1 MIPAEGSCVDLLD
14 RKFAKLIRLVVNLS
28 DPDFTSGR
36 LAKKEVTLEEEELQR
51 IDLSLLG
58 VSMVREVILC
68 NFMLPLAAAGI
79 ELVLCSH
86 DRVLVRKVEELASNF
101 DGDWLIAIQR
111 EKPNSGTP
119 SMIVN
124 IAAHVE
130 FHKVGKPG
138 KSGEKARPNLLHI
151 KRNEADESL
160 IVQSIDEKPLRESVL
175 DDLWI
180 NFPMGKKEI
189 APSLIHHWWPV
200 WTHTNIQPILEC
212 RVAHENER
220 SLALRSNV
228 SNACISH
235 GVLLYLSFHMADD
248 KERKTLEERN
258 QMSDLERLRHSCAH
272 VLATAISRLWPDAQ
286 FAAGPPVEGGFY
298 YDVDLEHRISSADF
312 EKIEAEMKKVVKAND
327 PFERLVVS
335 RAEAME
341 LAQSG
346 RLAALSERDVPSVFK
361 VDLLNDIP
369 EDEEISIYKNGDFW
383 DLCAGPHV
391 GRTGNCK
398 AFKVMSVA
406 SAFYKGDK
414 DKQSLQR
421 IYGTCFKNKTLL
433 DEHLERLEEAKKRDH
448 RRLGRE
454 MNLFAFDESV
464 GQGLPLWKPK
474 GGIIRRELQDF
485 ISEELDKQGY
495 YQVFT
500 PHIGKLDLYRTS
512 GHFPYYEESQFPPIV
527 ERDAMKSLAD
537 DGVTCSDLVNYI
549 STGEIEG
556 FLLKP
561 MNCPHHIKI
570 FDSEHRSYRDLPV
583 RLAEFGTVYRW
594 EQSGELG
601 GLTRVRSFTQDDAH
615 LFCMPEQLGEEIQGC
630 LGLVKK
636 VLGTLGMDQY
646 GVRLSLRDPDSDK
659 YVGDPANWDKAEAAL
674 REAVESLGVDYTEE
688 LGEAAFYGPKIDFVV
703 KDVIGRDWQLGTVQV
718 DYNLPERFNLSY
730 IGSDNKPHRPVMI
743 HRAPFGSLERFVGL
757 LIEHFE
763 GKFPTWLAPEQ
774 VRVLPISEKFKDQA
788 DVLVSRLAEKGVR
801 VKVDHTGD
809 KIGAKIR
816 LARMDRVPY
825 LAVLGA
831 REVEDQTVSVRHRD
845 QGDLGSI
852 PTDDFVEKILQ
863 DVSRRSLS

>member
-1 MIPAEGSCVDLLD
+1 M
-14 RKFAKLIRLVVNLS
+14 
-28 DPDFTSGR
+28 
-36 LAKKEVTLEEEELQR
+36 
-51 IDLSLLG
+51 
-58 VSMVREVILC
+58 
-68 NFMLPLAAAGI
+68 
-79 ELVLCSH
+79 
-86 DRVLVRKVEELASNF
+86 
-101 DGDWLIAIQR
+101 
-111 EKPNSGTP
+111 
-119 SMIVN
+119 
-124 IAAHVE
+124 
-130 FHKVGKPG
+130 
-138 KSGEKARPNLLHI
+138 
-151 KRNEADESL
+151 ADEK
-160 IVQSIDEKPLRESVL
+160 D
-175 DDLWI
+175 
-180 NFPMGKKEI
+180 
-189 APSLIHHWWPV
+189 
-200 WTHTNIQPILEC
+200 
-212 RVAHENER
+212 
-220 SLALRSNV
+220 
-228 SNACISH
+228 
-235 GVLLYLSFHMADD
+235 
-248 KERKTLEERN
+248 RKTLEERN

-272 VLATAISRLWPDAQ
+272 VLATAISRIWPDAQ

-298 YDVDLEHRISSADF
+298 YDVDLEHRISPADF
-312 EKIEAEMKKVVKAND
+312 DQIEAEMKKVVKENA
-327 PFERLVVS
+327 PFERMVVS
-335 RAEAME
+335 RDEAMVM
-341 LAQSG
+341 AKSG
-346 RLAALSERDVPSVFK
+346 RLASVAEREVESIFK

-369 EDEEISIYKNGDFW
+369 EDEEISIFKNGDFW

-398 AFKVMSVA
+398 AHKLMSVA

-414 DKQSLQR
+414 DRQSLQR
-421 IYGTCFKNKTLL
+421 IYGTCFKNRTLL

-448 RRLGRE
+448 RRLGKE
-454 MNLFAFDESV
+454 MGLFTFDESV

-485 ISEELDKQGY
+485 ITEELDKQGY
-495 YQVFT
+495 FQVFT

-512 GHFPYYEESQFPPIV
+512 GHFPYYEDSQFPPVV
-527 ERDAMKSLAD
+527 ERDALKKLSDEGAP
-537 DGVTCSDLVNYI
+537 CSELLNKI

-615 LFCMPEQLGEEIQGC
+615 LFCTPDQVGDEIQGC

-636 VLGTLGMDQY
+636 VLGTLGITKY

-659 YVGDPANWDKAEAAL
+659 YVGDPEDWDKAEAAL
-674 REAVESLGVDYTEE
+674 REAIQTLGVEYTEE
-688 LGEAAFYGPKIDFVV
+688 QGEAAFYGPKIDFVV

-718 DYNLPERFNLSY
+718 DYNLPKRFDLSY
-730 IGSDNKPHRPVMI
+730 IGSDNAPHRPVMI

-774 VRVLPISEKFKDQA
+774 VRVLPISEKFTTEAEALVKSLA
-788 DVLVSRLAEKGVR
+788 DVGAR
-801 VKVDHTGD
+801 VAIDNTGD

-825 LAVLGA
+825 LAVIGA
-831 REVEDQTVSVRHRD
+831 KEVEENSVSVRQRD

-852 PTDDFVEKILQ
+852 PMNDFISKISQ
-863 DVSRRSLS
+863 DITTRSL